1 MGRRRG
7 GDKLHN
13 KKKELEKKDF
23 QRKTNDKATVPDVI
37 IACEDSVSSPTYFQK
52 IIDKLI
58 EDKRITQDSFIIVS
72 HSGKTH
78 PTGVLEDLKN
88 YSDENN
94 KKYTDFEHKWIVIDR
109 DMERVNGGGHTAED
123 FNNAIKNAKSKRK
136 DLNIEVAYSND
147 SFELWYLLHFD
158 YRSTAI
164 LRDEIIKKVIE
175 KLKKVEPH
183 KFSKLNK
190 DNIKEKNYTQ
200 MIFDTLLDKQEIA
213 INNAKNLLSFH
224 GSSHNPEQDNP
235 ATKVHILVETLNN
248 LGMSNKSSQ

>member
-13 KKKELEKKDF
+13 KEKERRDF
-23 QRKTNDKATVPDVI
+23 QRKVNDKTTVPDVI

-58 EDKRITQDSFIIVS
+58 ENKRITQDSFIIVP

-78 PTGVLEDLKN
+78 PTGVLDDLKS

-94 KKYTDFEHKWIVIDR
+94 KKYIDFEHKWIVIDR
-109 DMERVNGGGHTAED
+109 DTERTNGGGHTAED
-123 FNNAIKNAKSKRK
+123 FNNAIKNAKNKRK

-147 SFELWYLLHFD
+147 SFELWYLLHFH
-158 YRSTAI
+158 YRQTGI

-175 KLKKVEPH
+175 ELKKVEPH
-183 KFSKLNK
+183 KFAKLDK
-190 DNIKEKNYTQ
+190 DNIKEENYTK
-200 MIFDTLLDKQEIA
+200 MIFETLLDKQETA
-213 INNAKNLLSFH
+213 IRNAKNLLNFH
-224 GSSHNPEQDNP
+224 GNSHIPEQDNP
-235 ATKVHILVETLNN
+235 STRVHILVEILNN
-248 LGMSNKSSQ
+248 LGKV

>member
-13 KKKELEKKDF
+13 KKKELERKDF
-23 QRKTNDKATVPDVI
+23 QRETNNRATVPDVI

-58 EDKRITQDSFIIVS
+58 KNKRITQDSFIIVP

-78 PTGVLEDLKN
+78 PTGILEDLKN

-109 DMERVNGGGHTAED
+109 DIERVNGGGHTAED

-147 SFELWYLLHFD
+147 SFELWYLLHFH
-158 YRSTAI
+158 YRSTGI

-175 KLKKVEPH
+175 ELKKVEPH

-190 DNIKEKNYTQ
+190 DNIKEKNYTK
-200 MIFDTLLDKQEIA
+200 MIFETLFDRQETA
-213 INNAKNLLSFH
+213 INNAKKLLISY

-235 ATKVHILVETLNN
+235 STTVHNLIEILNN
-248 LGMSNKSSQ
+248 LGKSNKT

>member
-1 MGRRRG
+1 MSRRRG

-58 EDKRITQDSFIIVS
+58 EDKRITQDSFIIVP

-109 DMERVNGGGHTAED
+109 DMERVNGGGHTSED
-123 FNNAIKNAKSKRK
+123 FNNAIKGAKANRR

-147 SFELWYLLHFD
+147 SFELWYLLHFN
-158 YRSTAI
+158 YRDTAI

-175 KLKKVEPH
+175 ELKKVEPH
-183 KFSKLNK
+183 KFTKLDK
-190 DNIKEKNYTQ
+190 DNIKEENYTK
-200 MIFDTLLDKQEIA
+200 MIFDTLQKRQETA
-213 INNAKNLLSFH
+213 INNATKLLDTYNT
-224 GSSHNPEQDNP
+224 SHNPEKDNP
-235 ATKVHILVETLNN
+235 STRVHILVEILNN
-248 LGMSNKSSQ
+248 LGASNKS

>member
-7 GDKLHN
+7 GDKIHN

-23 QRKTNDKATVPDVI
+23 LRKTNDKTTVPDVI

-58 EDKRITQDSFIIVS
+58 EDKRITQDSIIIVP
-72 HSGKTH
+72 HSGNTH
-78 PTGVLEDLKN
+78 PTGVVEDLKK

-123 FNNAIKNAKSKRK
+123 FNNAIKNAKNKRK

-147 SFELWYLLHFD
+147 SFELWYLLHFH

-175 KLKKVEPH
+175 ELKQVEAH
-183 KFSKLNK
+183 KFAKLNK
-190 DNIKEKNYTQ
+190 KNIKEENYTK
-200 MIFDTLLDKQEIA
+200 MIFDTLFKRQATA
-213 INNAKNLLSFH
+213 INNAKKLLDTY
-224 GSSHNPEQDNP
+224 GTSHNPAQYNP
-235 ATKVHILVETLNN
+235 STRVHILVEILNN
-248 LGMSNKSSQ
+248 LG

>member
-23 QRKTNDKATVPDVI
+23 QRKTNNKITVPDVI
-37 IACEDSVSSPTYFQK
+37 IACEDSVSSPMYFQK

-58 EDKRITQDSFIIVS
+58 EEKKITQDSFVIAK
-72 HSGKTH
+72 HKHTN

-109 DMERVNGGGHTAED
+109 DKERVNGGGHKKED
-123 FNNAIKNAKSKRK
+123 FNNALKNAKSKK
-136 DLNIEVAYSND
+136 KHLNIEVAYSND
-147 SFELWYLLHFD
+147 SFELWYLLHFN
-158 YRSTAI
+158 YRDTAI

-175 KLKKVEPH
+175 ELKKVEPY
-183 KFSKLNK
+183 KFFKLNK
-190 DNIKEKNYTQ
+190 DNIKEENYTK
-200 MIFDTLLDKQEIA
+200 MIFETLFNRQKSA
-213 INNAKNLLSFH
+213 INNAKKLLDTY
-224 GSSHNPEQDNP
+224 GISHTPEEDNP
-235 ATKVHILVETLNN
+235 STRVHVLVEILNN
-248 LGMSNKSSQ
+248 LGAFNK

>member
-1 MGRRRG
+1 MARRRG

-23 QRKTNDKATVPDVI
+23 QRKTNDKTTVPDII

-58 EDKRITQDSFIIVS
+58 DDKIITQDSFIIVP

-78 PTGVLEDLKN
+78 PTGVLADLKN

-109 DMERVNGGGHTAED
+109 DTERTNGGGHTAED
-123 FNNAIKNAKSKRK
+123 FNNAINNAKHKRK

-147 SFELWYLLHFD
+147 SFELWYLLHFN
-158 YRSTAI
+158 YRDTAI
-164 LRDEIIKKVIE
+164 LRDEIIEKVIE
-175 KLKKVEPH
+175 ELKKVETH

-190 DNIKEKNYTQ
+190 NNIKEKNYTK
-200 MIFDTLLDKQEIA
+200 MIFETLFDRQETA
-213 INNAKNLLSFH
+213 INNAEKLLISYE
-224 GSSHNPEQDNP
+224 SSNNPEQDNP
-235 ATKVHILVETLNN
+235 STTVHNLVKILNN
-248 LGMSNKSSQ
+248 LGESNKS